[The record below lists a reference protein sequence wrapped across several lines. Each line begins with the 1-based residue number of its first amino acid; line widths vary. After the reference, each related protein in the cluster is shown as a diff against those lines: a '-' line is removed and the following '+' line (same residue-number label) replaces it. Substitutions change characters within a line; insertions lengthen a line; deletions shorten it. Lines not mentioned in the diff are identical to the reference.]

1 MYYYPACFIPYGDG
15 SGQYG
20 VVFPD
25 FPGCVSVG
33 NNLGHA
39 LEMAREALTLHLSSM
54 LEDKDPVPLPST
66 VEAARAHMEEEALAE
81 KEPLPPETLYQYILV
96 DLPKP
101 AKKEPPVH
109 VSISLRPAVL
119 ENIDAM
125 AEEMGL
131 TRSGIIAAGMRDYIS
146 RMRT

>member
-1 MYYYPACFIPYGDG
+1 MYHYPACFIPYGDD

-33 NNLGHA
+33 NNIGHA
-39 LEMAREALTLHLSSM
+39 LEMAREALTLHLASM
-54 LEDKDPVPLPST
+54 LEDKDPIPVPSNL
-66 VEAARAHMEEEALAE
+66 EAARIQMEEEAVSDN
-81 KEPLPPETLYQYILV
+81 EPLPPETLYQYVLV

-109 VSISLRPAVL
+109 VSISLRPGAL
-119 ENIDAM
+119 EEIDAM

-131 TRSGIIAAGMRDYIS
+131 TRSGVISAGMRDYIS
-146 RMRT
+146 RMRP

>member
-1 MYYYPACFIPYGDG
+1 MYHYPACFIPYDDD

-54 LEDKDPVPLPST
+54 LEDKDPLPVPSSLKT
-66 VEAARAHMEEEALAE
+66 ARAQME
-81 KEPLPPETLYQYILV
+81 KEAVQDNEPLHPETLYQYVLV
-96 DLPKP
+96 DLPRP
-101 AKKEPPVH
+101 AKKEPPLH
-109 VSISLRPAVL
+109 VSISLRQATL
-119 ENIDAM
+119 EEIDAM

-131 TRSGIIAAGMRDYIS
+131 TRSGIISAGMRDYIS